1 MRVPGDID
9 RLHAGSCLLCPCCSF
24 SLFIA
29 SCPFP
34 VFCAGSCRG
43 AGQGIEPRVVHTGGD
58 RPGRRIEIL
67 DLFGH
72 IAQFP
77 DIFGQG
83 NGILQG
89 AARMGRHEIGNDILV
104 LAGLFVHLFKE
115 TDKFAVDLV
124 AGLSHSDQN
133 VVGDM
138 LRRYPELA
146 ADMIFTEFTQKS
158 PVLVRQE
165 IVETES

>member
-1 MRVPGDID
+1 M
-9 RLHAGSCLLCPCCSF
+9 
-24 SLFIA
+24 
-29 SCPFP
+29 
-34 VFCAGSCRG
+34 
-43 AGQGIEPRVVHTGGD
+43 GG
-58 RPGRRIEIL
+58 
-67 DLFGH
+67 
-72 IAQFP
+72 
-77 DIFGQG
+77 
-83 NGILQG
+83 
-89 AARMGRHEIGNDILV
+89 HEIGDDILV
-104 LAGLFVHLFKE
+104 FAGLFVHLLKE